1 MEAKKKAIYVH
12 GLGSGAASTNV
23 DIVRKVFS
31 DYEWTAV
38 EVNEDPVDSV
48 NTIDKAIDELRPAFL
63 MGTSHGGL
71 YLMYADMG
79 SCENDAIRFL
89 FNPACDIARIIQ
101 GAIGFGR
108 KEYFVPRQDGVQEYE
123 LNEAVCTRFEN
134 FITGFNPTPGKGHDY
149 AMFSIHDELIGADGV
164 RRNQVACYDAGY
176 RILIDGDGG
185 HRLRKATLRLA
196 WKHLFNGW
204 DTKYR
209 ISDRILFRTNEPAI
223 HFTRFYGDG
232 TILDSGRC
240 KKDEFVGTITDVHPE
255 SRPQLY
261 LARTILPID
270 GFFCSFVSEK
280 DIIRLATNNDIE
292 RLTSHPFNDMWM
304 TDNSSS

>member
-12 GLGSGAASTNV
+12 GLGSGASSTTV

-48 NTIDKAIDELRPAFL
+48 NTINKAIDELCPVFL
-63 MGTSHGGL
+63 MGTSLGGL

-79 SCENDAIRFL
+79 SCEDDAIRFL
-89 FNPACDIARIIQ
+89 FNPACDIARIIRET
-101 GAIGFGR
+101 IGFGK
-108 KEYFVPRQDGVQEYE
+108 KEYFGPREDGVQEYE
-123 LNEAVCTRFEN
+123 LNEAICARFEN
-134 FITGFNPTPGKGHDY
+134 FIAGYNPTSGKGYDY

-164 RRNQVACYDAGY
+164 RRNQVVCYEAGY
-176 RILIDGDGG
+176 RILIDSDGG

-196 WKHLFNGW
+196 WKHLFNGR

-209 ISDRILFRTNEPAI
+209 IGDRILFRTNEPAI

-232 TILDSGRC
+232 TILDPGIC
-240 KKDEFVGTITDVHPE
+240 KKDKYVGTITDIHPK
-255 SRPQLY
+255 STPQLY
-261 LARTILPID
+261 FARTILPID
-270 GFFCSFVSEK
+270 GFFCTLVREK